1 MKNNTNNTLLWKYAS
16 LGTQLFLA
24 LGTSIFVGLKV
35 DKMLNLA
42 TPILVWVLPL
52 IIIIVLL
59 YKVIKDTAR
68 PK

>member
-1 MKNNTNNTLLWKYAS
+1 MKNNNNNTLLLKYAS

-24 LGTSIFVGLKV
+24 LGISIFVGLKV

-59 YKVIKDTAR
+59 YKVIKDTA
-68 PK
+68 KLK